1 MNEELLK
8 RVGEAKTPEDLCAL
22 AGKNGISLSREKAE
36 EYFASFHTSGELDDS
51 ELDSVSGGG
60 CGSYQK
66 CPACNGAEPLWM
78 FRGGR
83 LEEIVCP
90 SCGAKLDYDTSSGIY
105 SVIRAGVLR

>member
-1 MNEELLK
+1 MNEELMK
-8 RVGEAKTPEDLCAL
+8 RVRDASSADELLIEAEKC
-22 AGKNGISLSREKAE
+22 GIRLGREKAE
-36 EYFASFHTSGELDDS
+36 EYFASFHKSGELDED
-51 ELDSVSGGG
+51 ELGAVSGGG
-60 CGSYQK
+60 CGDYQK

-105 SVIRAGVLR
+105 SVIREGVLR